1 MVLLPFGGAG
11 PLHAAAL
18 AEQLGIVHLLCPRA
32 SGVLSALGLAAA
44 APRRDQARSVL
55 LGGEQLSAQ
64 RVRGERE
71 WLLGRAR
78 AALGT
83 APARARVRHELRYAG
98 QAFELAVDEELADPD
113 SPDGLGPDELRA
125 AFVRAH
131 EQRYGYSDLASEVEL
146 VTMRLSLWGPAPQLA
161 PAPASGKP
169 PAGEPREITF
179 AGRQL
184 TAAVFRGEP
193 PPDSEI
199 EGPALWALPEAT
211 LLVPPGWGGRV
222 DGQGSVHLSRK
233 QEG

>member
-1 MVLLPFGGAG
+1 VLL
-11 PLHAAAL
+11 
-18 AEQLGIVHLLCPRA
+18 
-32 SGVLSALGLAAA
+32 S
-44 APRRDQARSVL
+44 
-55 LGGEQLSAQ
+55 GEQLSEQ

-78 AALGT
+78 AALET

-98 QAFELAVDEELADPD
+98 QAFELPVDEELADPGG
-113 SPDGLGPDELRA
+113 PDGLGPAELRA
-125 AFVRAH
+125 AFERAH
-131 EQRYGYSDLASEVEL
+131 EQRYGYSEPASEVEL

-161 PAPASGKP
+161 PAPASGKA

-222 DGQGSVHLSRK
+222 DGQGSVHLSRE